1 MAEAP
6 CDLVPKPARSPR
18 DSSSSPPW
26 CHTSCHRADA
36 ANPCASAVAPLP
48 VACCRSYAVRV
59 SPWETTL
66 ASLNA
71 SGVRYVVV
79 GGLAVVL
86 HGHARMTADLDLC
99 VDLAPD
105 AARKA
110 MQSLSQT
117 GLRPRAP
124 VAALDFADTEIRS
137 SWVRD
142 KGMQVFSMYDPSNP
156 LREVDVFAV
165 HPIPF
170 EELYANSLRV
180 RVGATETRI
189 PSLSDLVRMK
199 RIAGRPVDLADIE
212 ALGALTGD
220 EP

>member
-1 MAEAP
+1 M
-6 CDLVPKPARSPR
+6 
-18 DSSSSPPW
+18 
-26 CHTSCHRADA
+26 
-36 ANPCASAVAPLP
+36 
-48 VACCRSYAVRV
+48 

-105 AARKA
+105 AARQA
-110 MQSLSQT
+110 MESLLQT
-117 GLRPRAP
+117 GLLPRAP
-124 VAALDFADTEIRS
+124 VPALDFADAEIRS

-156 LREVDVFAV
+156 LREVDIFAE
-165 HPIPF
+165 HPIAF
-170 EELYANSLRV
+170 EDLYANSV
-180 RVGATETRI
+180 QARVGETETRI
-189 PSLSDLVRMK
+189 PSVRDLMRMK
-199 RIAGRPVDLADIE
+199 RIAGRAVDLADIE
-212 ALGALTGD
+212 ALAALSED
-220 EP
+220 PL